1 KTKAASAKWASSVQC
16 CEPGLKELAMVTAHT
31 TDQAVHQ
38 RTLKGQRA
46 AAMQSPELD
55 VEHARLLRLFNG
67 FTPTEFL
74 VERAGEFSP
83 QAQLIADELERSG
96 LIQRVH

>member
-1 KTKAASAKWASSVQC
+1 
-16 CEPGLKELAMVTAHT
+16 MVTANT
-31 TDQAVHQ
+31 TGQPIHQ

-46 AAMQSPELD
+46 VAMQSPELD

-74 VERAGEFSP
+74 VERAEEFSA